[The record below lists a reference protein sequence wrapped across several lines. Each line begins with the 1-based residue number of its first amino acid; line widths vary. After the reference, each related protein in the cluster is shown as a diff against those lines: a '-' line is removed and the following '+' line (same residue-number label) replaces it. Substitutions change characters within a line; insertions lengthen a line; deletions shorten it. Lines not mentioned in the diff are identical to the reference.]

1 MMLEDCIRIAKK
13 AGALILDL
21 SKKPRQIEKKQAFDL
36 VTDADKAANDLIVQR
51 LQEAY
56 PEHLILA
63 EESPPPQPSPGGR
76 GRITWIVDPIDG
88 TTNYARG
95 IPHAAVSIAA
105 YDIDKKELLVGC
117 VYDPFKNECFWAE
130 KNKGAFL
137 NGAPIRVSEVA
148 ELKDAVVAT
157 GFFNNGNLS
166 YETSN
171 LPQAYEFIRR
181 SLGFRRNGAASLD
194 LAWVAMGRLDVYW
207 ERGLKAWD
215 LAAGVLIVQEA
226 GGQVSNYP
234 QEGFDLFDGSVVS
247 TNRLLHPET
256 LLTLNNI

>member
-1 MMLEDCIRIAKK
+1 MLEDCIRIAKE
-13 AGALILDL
+13 AGQLILDL
-21 SKKPRQIEKKQAFDL
+21 SKKPRKIEKKQAFDL
-36 VTDADKAANDLIVQR
+36 VTDADKAANDLIVER

-56 PEHLILA
+56 PSHPILA
-63 EESPPPQPSPGGR
+63 EESPPPPPSPEEG

-105 YDIDKKELLVGC
+105 YDADKKELLVGC

-130 KNKGAFL
+130 KGKGAFL
-137 NGAPIRVSEVA
+137 NGAPIQVSQA
-148 ELKDAVVAT
+148 SELKDAVVAT
-157 GFFNNGNLS
+157 GFFNNGHLT

-215 LAAGVLIVQEA
+215 LAAGALLVQEA
-226 GGQVSNYP
+226 GGQISNYP
-234 QEGFDLFDGSVVS
+234 QDGFDLFDGSILA
-247 TNRLLHPET
+247 TNRALHSEAFSI
-256 LLTLNNI
+256 LNNQ